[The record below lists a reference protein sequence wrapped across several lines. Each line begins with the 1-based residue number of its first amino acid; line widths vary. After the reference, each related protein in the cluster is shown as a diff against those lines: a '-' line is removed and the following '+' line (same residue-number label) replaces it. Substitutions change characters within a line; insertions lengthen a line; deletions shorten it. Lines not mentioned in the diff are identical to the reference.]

1 MLTDLKIIPLLLCS
15 MPVNLIIDFIKFNLN
30 FLANKH
36 VLTNLK
42 DSECVILVI
51 PQKAVGGQIHLNA
64 VTVLW
69 F

>member
-1 MLTDLKIIPLLLCS
+1 

-69 F
+69 S